1 MKVTIPD
8 RAPALQNSPRT
19 LAIDV
24 GCTGL
29 KASVLDQVD
38 KIPPTGFV
46 SSHFIRVGRK
56 S

>member
-19 LAIDV
+19 LAVDA
-24 GCTGL
+24 GCPGL

-38 KIPPTGFV
+38 KIPTDRIRV
-46 SSHFIRVGRK
+46 ATLIRVGRM